1 MTPLF
6 LKIQKDLAS
15 ALKAQDKIAVSTL
28 RLLISEINNQ
38 RISKGEDLTDSEI
51 VDVTSR
57 QAKKNRE
64 SIEAFQKA
72 NREELVKKEKDELNV
87 LNQYLPKMLEK
98 DEIGKIV
105 DVTIAEVGADKL
117 KNMGTV
123 MAAVMAK
130 VKGRADGAVVAE
142 IVKAKLLQS

>member
-6 LKIQKDLAS
+6 LKIQEDLVS
-15 ALKAQDKIAVSTL
+15 ALKTQDKITVSTL
-28 RLLISEINNQ
+28 RLLISAINNQ

-98 DEIGKIV
+98 DEIGKII
-105 DVTIAEVGADKL
+105 DETIAEIGADKL
-117 KNMGTV
+117 KNMGMV

-130 VKGRADGAVVAE
+130 VKGKADGAVVAE

>member
-1 MTPLF
+1 MSPLF

-51 VDVTSR
+51 VDVTSG

-72 NREELVKKEKDELNV
+72 NREELVKKEKDELGV
-87 LNQYLPKMLEK
+87 LSRYLPKMLGE
-98 DEIGKIV
+98 DEIGKII
-105 DVTIAEVGADKL
+105 DMTIAEVGADKL
-117 KNMGTV
+117 KNMGMV